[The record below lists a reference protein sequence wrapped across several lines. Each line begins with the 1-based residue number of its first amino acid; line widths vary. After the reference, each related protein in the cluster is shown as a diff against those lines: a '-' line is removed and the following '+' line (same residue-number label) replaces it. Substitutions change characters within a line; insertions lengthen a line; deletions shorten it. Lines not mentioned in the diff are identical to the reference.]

1 MMSRPGF
8 HDTYI
13 DNDIEAHPITSQ
25 TDEFQFV
32 EASQTFGY
40 TWLCSAGEDRHKQPK
55 GGYDLFLR
63 FTSEEFRT
71 PEMENDFYAFRSAGF
86 NIPLMFLAVIY
97 TPNLVT
103 CTYITYT

>member
-1 MMSRPGF
+1 MNNNVDTSHRHGF
-8 HDTYI
+8 HAE
-13 DNDIEAHPITSQ
+13 NDIEAHPITSQ

-40 TWLCSAGEDRHKQPK
+40 TWLCSSAEDNNKPK

-71 PEMENDFYAFRSAGF
+71 PEMAHDFHAFRSAGF
-86 NIPLMFLAVIY
+86 NIPVMTLSV
-97 TPNLVT
+97 TSSQPNVT
-103 CTYITYT
+103 